1 YFRPEDFD
9 VVDRVVELA
18 EEKDVTPAQ
27 IALAWLLNKP
37 VITSPIVGFSKVEYV
52 ESAIEALEIK
62 LSSDDIKHMEEPY
75 QPHPAMG
82 N

>member
-1 YFRPEDFD
+1 MLHQPKLLWLGF
-9 VVDRVVELA
+9 LIN
-18 EEKDVTPAQ
+18 Q
-27 IALAWLLNKP
+27 WLLNKP